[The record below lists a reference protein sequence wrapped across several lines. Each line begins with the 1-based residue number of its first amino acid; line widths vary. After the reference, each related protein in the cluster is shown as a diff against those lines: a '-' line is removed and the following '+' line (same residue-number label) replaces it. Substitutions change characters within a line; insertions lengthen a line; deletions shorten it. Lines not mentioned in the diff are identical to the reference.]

1 MTPARSHVTRV
12 LHLALLLIV
21 LHQLGTSLFME
32 RPLPGDDPEAPM
44 LAHQWIGSAGL
55 VVVLLFWLWTLVRHA
70 SETGLSALVPWFSR
84 RRLAALADDARAV
97 VAALAERRRPP
108 TLDAIPSAVH
118 GLGLL
123 TATALAAS
131 GFAWWWVFEGTAM
144 GGALLTAHSALG
156 NLMWAYLIAHAGM
169 AVGHQFVDRDLFAR
183 MFWFA
188 PRRSPSA
195 AE

>member
-12 LHLALLLIV
+12 LHLSLLLVV

-44 LAHQWIGSAGL
+44 LAHQWIGTAGL

-70 SETGLSALVPWFSR
+70 SETGLSALVPWFSK
-84 RRLAALADDARAV
+84 RRLAALADDGREV
-97 VAALAERRRPP
+97 LAALAQRRRPRA
-108 TLDAIPSAVH
+108 LDALASAVH

-123 TATALAAS
+123 TVSALAAS
-131 GFAWWWVFEGTAM
+131 GAAWWFVFEGTAM

-156 NLMWAYLIAHAGM
+156 NLMWAYLIGHAGM
-169 AVGHQFVDRDLFAR
+169 AVVHQLIEGDVFAR
-183 MFWFA
+183 MFWLSA
-188 PRRSPSA
+188 RRSPSA